1 MGRKALVD
9 FSLIKEI
16 CENLKSNQK
25 KFKGQLDLEPEDGST
40 KAVKKAKAVK
50 RLLVSAAEKKDKEKL
65 ARKKRKKSP
74 ERFRQAPT
82 EDSES
87 SFSSTCPSSDSENA
101 TTDFESETD
110 DQCQEDV
117 NSGDSDLASDTNG
130 ETE

>member
-25 KFKGQLDLEPEDGST
+25 KFKGQLDLEPEDGSA

-50 RLLVSAAEKKDKEKL
+50 RLLVSAAEKKEKEKI

-74 ERFRQAPT
+74 ERFNQNPKECDYESSSDTTTDT
-82 EDSES
+82 ED
-87 SFSSTCPSSDSENA
+87 A
-101 TTDFESETD
+101 TTDIESETD
-110 DQCQEDV
+110 NQF
-117 NSGDSDLASDTNG
+117 NSDDPDCDSDNATDANG
-130 ETE
+130 EA